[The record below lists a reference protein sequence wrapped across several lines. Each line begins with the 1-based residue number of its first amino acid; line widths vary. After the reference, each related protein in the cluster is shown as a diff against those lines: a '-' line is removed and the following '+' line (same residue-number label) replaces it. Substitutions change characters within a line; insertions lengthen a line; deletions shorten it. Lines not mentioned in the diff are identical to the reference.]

1 MAVLHAV
8 YRSDWE
14 PRCRWRGWLPSQGIA
29 LGADTLGQA
38 QRLMSAAVARNG
50 QREQWV
56 EHTEHPAGDGLWVRQ
71 ALDERVLE
79 REHATR
85 VLMEALDDRRLRARL
100 ACLPDCL
107 LGGVVVCVCVP
118 GDALGWILGQY
129 DGEGALV
136 VAAAVTNHQVWW
148 NALVSATDTGRVDI
162 PVAGSLA
169 DLDLADPDIT
179 VDEWM
184 SATECGRVVTLT
196 PRHEP
201 AARGPARGPRS

>member
-14 PRCRWRGWLPSQGIA
+14 HGCRWRGWLPAQGIA
-29 LGADTLGQA
+29 LGADTLGHA

-56 EHTEHPAGDGLWVRQ
+56 EHTEHPVGDGLWVRQ

-85 VLMEALDDRRLRARL
+85 VLMEALDDQRLRARL
-100 ACLPDCL
+100 ATLPDCL

-118 GDALGWILGQY
+118 GDTLEWILGQH
-129 DGEGALV
+129 DGQGALV

-148 NALVSATDTGRVDI
+148 NALTGATHTGHLDL

-169 DLDLADPDIT
+169 ELDLTDPDTT
-179 VDEWM
+179 VDDWI
-184 SATECGRVVTLT
+184 TTTDCGRVVTRAPTSGALI
-196 PRHEP
+196 
-201 AARGPARGPRS
+201 A